1 MDQLFSMI
9 ENLGFPI
16 VLSIYLLFRFEKKI
30 DKLDD
35 TITLDVLEDI
45 NKDTNSIKNI
55 QINQEG
61 KITYYTN
68 GAAEDPITWSE

>member
-35 TITLDVLEDI
+35 TISQLNQSIKKVLI
-45 NKDTNSIKNI
+45 NKNPKKFKFLIMFYS
-55 QINQEG
+55 
-61 KITYYTN
+61 
-68 GAAEDPITWSE
+68 

>member
-35 TITLDVLEDI
+35 TISQL
-45 NKDTNSIKNI
+45 NQSIKKRI
-55 QINQEG
+55 D
-61 KITYYTN
+61 K
-68 GAAEDPITWSE
+68 